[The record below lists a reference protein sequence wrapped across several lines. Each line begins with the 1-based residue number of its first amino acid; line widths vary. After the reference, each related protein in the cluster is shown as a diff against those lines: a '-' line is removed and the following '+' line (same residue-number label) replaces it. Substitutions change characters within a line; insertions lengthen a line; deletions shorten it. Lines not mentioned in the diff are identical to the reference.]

1 MEYYFFLDETG
12 DHGLSFI
19 DKNFPIFL
27 LCGCL
32 FEKTVFDKI
41 EKEINVFKTV
51 FFKTTE
57 IILHSR
63 DIRKCEGAFQILF
76 DLKTKE
82 LFYKELNKILKNSVF
97 YIIAAAVHKEKHIRK
112 YGKSAHDPYCLSLS
126 FIIERLIFCTDMF
139 PEKPVVYIRA
149 EERGKKEDI
158 ALISHYNS
166 IMDQGTYFVSKDR
179 LRARIKQFKF
189 FNKRDNDVGLQ
200 ISDLCAYPMARYL
213 LNTKEP
219 NASFEII
226 QDKIYSNNS
235 KRFRGSGLKM
245 FP

>member
-1 MEYYFFLDETG
+1 MGYYFFIDETG
-12 DHGLSFI
+12 DHGLSFV

-32 FEKTVFDKI
+32 FEKTSFDKI
-41 EKEINVFKTV
+41 KSEIDNFKTE
-51 FFKTTE
+51 FFQSTN

-76 DLKTKE
+76 DLKIKE
-82 LFYKELNKILKNSVF
+82 KFYGNLNKILKNSDF
-97 YIIAAAVHKEKHIRK
+97 HIIGAAVHKENHIRQ

-126 FIIERLIFCTDMF
+126 FIIERLVFCTDQLD
-139 PEKPVVYIRA
+139 KNSPVCIRA
-149 EERGKKEDI
+149 EERGKKEDS

-166 IMDQGTYFVSKDR
+166 IMDQGTYFVSKER
-179 LRARIKQFKF
+179 LRNRIKQFRF

-200 ISDLCAYPMARYL
+200 IADLCAYPLARHL
-213 LNTKEP
+213 LNSKEP
-219 NASFEII
+219 YPSFGII
-226 QDKIYSNNS
+226 KNKIYKGNRGS
-235 KRFRGSGLKM
+235 FMGSGLKM